1 MTEPKDIQTNHIN
14 QPQAPASSHS
24 GKEPGV
30 AASEIKPSPSLIH
43 SKAWML
49 FAGLCLLA
57 LAIIIKV
64 FVIQLFPDEHAQQ
77 LAQNFTYKVNEIEPV
92 RGQIL
97 SSDGSLLATSV
108 PEYEIRW
115 DSKAGYDKEEYRVKV
130 DSMALCFSRLFHDKS
145 TAEYKAIFRKAKSDG
160 NRYAEI
166 RDHVDYNELQEVKKF
181 PFIRNGQFK
190 SGFVFVQKY
199 IRDQPFGSLAA
210 RTIGMDRLE
219 NKVGIELA
227 YDELLSGKKGKQLQE
242 KIAGGVWKPM
252 TNNFIEEPEPG
263 CDVITTIDIHLQ
275 DVAHAALRRQ
285 LEAHRAAWGC
295 AILMEVETGFVRAI
309 ANLSQN
315 KETGE
320 YTERLNWAIR
330 ESVEPGSTMK
340 LASMM
345 ACLDDGLIEMEDSVA
360 TGKGIAYF
368 YDKPMKDSNY
378 DKGGNG
384 TISAEQVFEKS
395 SNIGTALLVKQSYE
409 KNPQKFIDKLN
420 SFGINDPL
428 GIDLAGETSPRLYRS
443 TKDKGWS
450 GLSLTQLAIGY
461 ETQCTPLQ
469 TLAFYNAVA
478 NNGKMVR
485 PQFVQEI
492 KRNGRTIEESE
503 PIVIKKDF
511 CKKSTIEECRK
522 MMEGVMEKGG
532 TADYVFASSPYKVAG
547 KTGTAWLNE
556 GGHYL
561 SDRYRAS
568 FVGYFPA
575 DDPKYSCIVVIND
588 PRSGVYYGSAVAAPV
603 FKELADK
610 IYSTQMDFHE
620 PEVVS
625 DSLQIAQSK
634 IPTSKSGYASELMTV
649 FKGLHI
655 PMNVKS
661 ESEWISTATT
671 RDSVMVTAR
680 NVKPGLVPNVVGMG
694 LQDALY
700 LLENNGMKVKI
711 SGYGTV
717 KRQSIAPGNSIK
729 SNPYIYIELL

>member
-1 MTEPKDIQTNHIN
+1 MTEPKDIHNNHIN
-14 QPQAPASSHS
+14 QPNAPASSPQE
-24 GKEPGV
+24 KEPGV
-30 AASEIKPSPSLIH
+30 AATAPTGQSLIH
-43 SKAWML
+43 GKAWML

-57 LAIIIKV
+57 AAIIIKV
-64 FVIQLFPDEHAQQ
+64 FVIQLFPDEHAQA

-115 DSKAGYDKEEYRVKV
+115 DAKASYDKEEYAAKI
-130 DSMALCFSRLFHDKS
+130 DSMAMCFSRLFGDKS
-145 TAEYKAIFRKAKSDG
+145 SSEYKALFRKAKADG

-166 RDHVDYNELQEVKKF
+166 QDHVNYNELQEVKKF
-181 PFIRNGQFK
+181 PFIRRGQFK

-199 IRDQPFGSLAA
+199 IRDQPFGTLAA
-210 RTIGMDRLE
+210 RTIGMERLE

-242 KIAGGVWKPM
+242 KIAGGIWKPM
-252 TNNFIEEPEPG
+252 SNDYIEEPEPG
-263 CDVITTIDIHLQ
+263 CDIVTTIDIHLQ
-275 DVAHAALRRQ
+275 DVAHAALKRQ
-285 LEAHRAAWGC
+285 LEEHHAAWGC

-309 ANLSQN
+309 ANLSKN
-315 KETGE
+315 PDSGE
-320 YTERLNWAIR
+320 YSERLNYAIR

-340 LASMM
+340 LASLM
-345 ACLDDGLIEMEDSVA
+345 ACLDDGLIDPEDSVA

-384 TISAEQVFEKS
+384 TITAEQVFEKS

-420 SFGINDPL
+420 SFGINAPL
-428 GIDLAGETSPRLYRS
+428 GIDLAGETSPRLYKS

-478 NNGKMVR
+478 NDGDMVR

-492 KRNGRTIEESE
+492 KRNGRVIEESE
-503 PIVIKKDF
+503 PITIKKNF
-511 CKKSTIEECRK
+511 CKDATLDECKR

-575 DDPKYSCIVVIND
+575 EDPKYSCIVVIND

-610 IYSTQMDFHE
+610 IYSTQMEFHE
-620 PEVVS
+620 SEVAT
-625 DSLQIAQSK
+625 DSLVIAQTR
-634 IPTSKSGYASELMTV
+634 IPVSKSGSSQELKTV
-649 FKGLHI
+649 FAGLKI
-655 PMNVKS
+655 PFDLKS
-661 ESEWISTATT
+661 DGEWISTTST
-671 RDSVMVTAR
+671 KDSVTVVAR
-680 NVKPGLVPNVVGMG
+680 NIKEGIVPNVIGMG

-700 LLENNGMKVKI
+700 LLENKGMKVRV

-717 KRQSIAPGNSIK
+717 KRQSVPAGNAIR
-729 SNPYIYIELL
+729 SNPYITIELL